1 MPGGWRLKYDL
12 RWARSLIL
20 DDIDSNVSGLASAMY
35 GESSSRARFDSS
47 ESGCGLVNR
56 KVQSSNNGE

>member
-1 MPGGWRLKYDL
+1 MPGGRRLKYDL

-20 DDIDSNVSGLASAMY
+20 DEIDSNVSGLASAMY

-47 ESGCGLVNR
+47 ESGRELCELKSAV
-56 KVQSSNNGE
+56 VEC